1 MHRFDKFQRFVGCV
15 VGCVFDIFKRIF
27 KSVFDGIQRIPLVFM
42 LVL

>member
-15 VGCVFDIFKRIF
+15 FDIFKRIF
-27 KSVFDGIQRIPLVFM
+27 KSIFDGIQRIPLVFM